1 MVTFSDISIRRKL
14 TLIIMVTSIVSLCIA
29 GAAYVTYDIITLR
42 EAMIRNITM
51 LSELIGA
58 TSTAD
63 LVFNDSK
70 SATENLAKLSVNP
83 HVISSS
89 IYRNNGEILASYV
102 RSDMAAKLTLPAL
115 RGDGYQFGSNH
126 LTQFKRVY
134 LDNKPIGAVSVQL
147 DLTELHSL
155 AQRFI
160 IIVLLI
166 MLATSVVAYLL
177 SSRLQRL
184 ISEPVSRLAE
194 TAKKITREKNYSLRA
209 EKHGSDEIGML
220 IDGFNEM
227 LEQIQKRDNSL
238 AQHRDHLEEM
248 VASRTAQL
256 KKANEQLLSQIAEKR
271 RMEEEL
277 FRTRHL
283 ESLGILAGG
292 IAHDFNNLLTAI
304 MGNTSLAKMLVDPGT
319 KVCARLAE
327 VEKASIRARD
337 LTQQLLTFSKGGAP
351 IKKVTSI
358 ADVICDS
365 ARFALRGSTSRC
377 KFDIAEDLWPVEV
390 DEGQISQVISN
401 IVINA
406 DQATPEG
413 GVVAIKVENSLLHE
427 GQIVNLRAGKYIR
440 ISLADS
446 GSGIAEEH
454 LSKIFTP
461 YFTTKQKGSGLG
473 LATSYSIITKHGGA
487 ITVDSRIGI
496 GTTFYIHLPASEG
509 NLPKKEKAEE
519 TGLTG
524 SGRILIM
531 DDEESV
537 RCTAGEVLV
546 HAGYQVTYVDDGTE
560 AIASFSRAREAGE
573 PFDAV
578 ILDLTIPGG
587 MGGKEAVQKLL
598 EIEPEAKAIV
608 SSGYAH
614 GPIMADFREHGFK
627 GMIAKPYQAEEL
639 CRVVREV
646 ISAGKAAPESPHPSA

>member
-1 MVTFSDISIRRKL
+1 MDSFSDISLKRKL
-14 TLIIMVTSIVSLCIA
+14 TYIIMLTSIVSLCIA
-29 GAAYVTYDIITLR
+29 GAAYVTYDIMTLR
-42 EAMIRNITM
+42 EAMIRNVTM
-51 LSELIGA
+51 LTELIGA
-58 TSTAD
+58 NSTAD
-63 LVFNDSK
+63 LVFNDQK
-70 SATENLAKLSVNP
+70 SAGENLAKLSVNP
-83 HVISSS
+83 HVISSCL
-89 IYRNNGEILASYV
+89 YGKDGEILASYV
-102 RSDMAAKLTLPAL
+102 RSDMAPILTLPAMHE
-115 RGDGYQFGSNH
+115 DGYHFGAGN
-126 LTQFKRVY
+126 LTQFKRIY
-134 LDNKPIGAVSVQL
+134 LDNKLIGAVSVQY
-147 DLTELHSL
+147 DLRELHSHV
-155 AQRFI
+155 QRFVAI
-160 IIVLLI
+160 AVII
-166 MLATSVVAYLL
+166 MLAASCVAYLL

-184 ISEPVSRLAE
+184 ISEPVSNLAE
-194 TAKKITREKNYSLRA
+194 TAKKISREKNYSLRA
-209 EKHGSDEIGML
+209 EKNGRDEIGML

-227 LEQIQKRDNSL
+227 LDQIQERDNSL
-238 AQHRDHLEEM
+238 AQHREHLEEM

-256 KKANEQLLSQIAEKR
+256 KKANEELLSQIAEKR

-304 MGNTSLAKMLVDPGT
+304 LGNTSLAKMLVEPGS

-377 KFDIAEDLWPVEV
+377 KFEIAEDLWPAEV

-413 GVVAIKVENSLLHE
+413 GVVLIKVENTLLRE
-427 GQIVNLRAGKYIR
+427 GQIVNLRPGKYIR
-440 ISLADS
+440 VSLADS
-446 GSGIAEEH
+446 GAGIADEH
-454 LSKIFTP
+454 LAKIFTP

-473 LATSYSIITKHGGA
+473 LATSYSIVNKHGGV
-487 ITVDSRIGI
+487 IMVESKVGV
-496 GTTFYIHLPASEG
+496 GTTFSIYLPASEG
-509 NLPKKEKAEE
+509 DLPKKEMTVEC
-519 TGLTG
+519 GLTG

-537 RCTAGEVLV
+537 RCTAGEVLM
-546 HAGYQVTYVDDGTE
+546 HAGYQVTYADDGAQ
-560 AIASFSRAREAGE
+560 AIDSFTRARETGE
-573 PFDAV
+573 SFDAV

-587 MGGKEAVQKLL
+587 MGGKEAVQRLL
-598 EIEPEAKAIV
+598 EIEPRTKAIV

-614 GPIMADFREHGFK
+614 GPIMADFREHGFM
-627 GMIAKPYQAEEL
+627 GMIAKPYQADEL
-639 CRVVREV
+639 CRVVKEV
-646 ISAGKAAPESPHPSA
+646 MNAG